1 MTAPS
6 KSLTDDLSTLTWL
19 PPWAPLAT
27 ADAAQ
32 LELTLSKVLSDQH
45 PLYGREAKAVASR
58 SDDAEDVLFL
68 VHGPEE
74 LCVVNLASAAKASAT
89 RPFFMLFSAVSEFEQ
104 GCMLPD
110 HLEYTD
116 EDV

>member
-6 KSLTDDLSTLTWL
+6 KSLIDDLTALTWL
-19 PPWAPLAT
+19 PPWAALAP

-32 LELTLSKVLSDQH
+32 HALTLSKVVSDQH
-45 PLYGREAKAVASR
+45 PLHGRCGKAVAGR
-58 SDDAEDVLFL
+58 SDDAEDVLF
-68 VHGPEE
+68 VIEGPDE
-74 LCVVNLASAAKASAT
+74 LCVVNLASATTPSAT
-89 RPFFMLFSAVSEFEQ
+89 RPFFMLFSSVADFEQ

-110 HLEYTD
+110 HLEHTD

>member
-1 MTAPS
+1 MA
-6 KSLTDDLSTLTWL
+6 LLDDLSFLTWL
-19 PPWAPLAT
+19 EPWVALQPSETRQHEQALLKCLMA
-27 ADAAQ
+27 
-32 LELTLSKVLSDQH
+32 EH
-45 PLYGREAKAVASR
+45 PLHGRSVRALAAR

-68 VHGPEE
+68 MGEPDA
-74 LCVVNLASAAKASAT
+74 LCVVNLGSAGKPSAT
-89 RPFFMLFSAVSEFEQ
+89 RPFFVIYTQVSEFEQ